1 MNEMHFLTK
10 GKDAFIYYSLDDVCT
25 YTCTLFMKYEEI
37 KQIDLNEYA
46 IFVILFCFFWTPKH
60 LTKVDML
67 LFIFHNV
74 SIEVE
79 PSCVQGKLI
88 LPIYIYG
95 TIVRKVRRCIHS
107 RKIIFLEGN
116 AQGKYDF
123 LWVNMSS
130 YHGMSC
136 VLHWCRPTYFKDSC
150 TRWHK
155 NY

>member
-88 LPIYIYG
+88 IPIYILWHDSEGGKKMYSLKKNHISRG
-95 TIVRKVRRCIHS
+95 KRSREIWFSVSEYVFISWHELCITLMS
-107 RKIIFLEGN
+107 ANLFQRFLY
-116 AQGKYDF
+116 K
-123 LWVNMSS
+123 M
-130 YHGMSC
+130 
-136 VLHWCRPTYFKDSC
+136 T
-150 TRWHK
+150 
-155 NY
+155 

>member
-10 GKDAFIYYSLDDVCT
+10 GKYAFIYYSLDHVCT

-46 IFVILFCFFWTPKH
+46 IFVISLFFFYLKAFDESGH
-60 LTKVDML
+60 A

-79 PSCVQGKLI
+79 PRCMQGKLI

-95 TIVRKVRRCIHS
+95 TIVREVRCIHS
-107 RKIIFLEGN
+107 RKIIFLDGN

-123 LWVNMSS
+123 L
-130 YHGMSC
+130 
-136 VLHWCRPTYFKDSC
+136 
-150 TRWHK
+150 
-155 NY
+155 